1 MKLTSW
7 LSHKTSLH
15 YRPDIDG
22 LRAVAILLVIFFH
35 AIPEAVPA
43 GFIGVD
49 IFFVISGYLITG
61 ILLKD
66 MESGHFSYLHFYA
79 RRFRRIIPALI
90 LVLISILLLGWLFLL
105 SNEYSNVARNVVAG
119 ATFTTNLI
127 LLRQAGYFDWS
138 AEFNPLLHLWSLG
151 IEEQFYLLW
160 PPILLFI
167 YRRSR
172 RLAIWTLLL
181 LVLSFGLNAY
191 FVPEYESKVF
201 YLLPTRF
208 WELLAGCV
216 LAITEASGKVA
227 SRRFGNTKS
236 IAGAAILGAAIY
248 YINKG
253 EHYPG
258 WWALM
263 PTISALLLISAGPRA
278 LLNRTFLSSKP
289 VVLVGLVSYPLYLWH
304 WPLLSI
310 ARIVEGKL
318 SNAFALGILGLSVML
333 AILTWQFI
341 ELPAQL
347 KLFQR
352 YHKAQRD
359 KYYVAVALALIF
371 VVSSFGLLV
380 VYHDGF
386 PGRYPKYES
395 ALKQLDQ
402 LSFEDT
408 LKAAD
413 CKNAYG
419 LQQAVCSQSGPNPTI
434 AIIGDSHAM
443 QLFPGVSLIA
453 NQRGQ
458 NVILLAMG
466 ACPPLYGINTTEFGR
481 DDNNS
486 CILTADDYIRFFS
499 SPSDTVKTVIIASRG
514 ASYISGHDMGDGR
527 LRWNL
532 VSLQA
537 QEKAASRHA
546 LFLAGTSRMIDFLEA
561 RGKRVIFFIDN
572 PELGFDPKS
581 CMIQR
586 PLSLLHKAQRSCY
599 IPAPAVQA
607 WQEEYRKV
615 VAELKSLH
623 PNLQIFDSTAYWCNQ
638 QDCFISKDGKLLY
651 RDDNHLN
658 LYGSRFI
665 AEKFFA
671 WQGMAGHHATDAA
684 KGNRQ
689 QFPHESPKNLRR
701 LDSGR

>member
-1 MKLTSW
+1 MKFTSW

-35 AIPEAVPA
+35 AIPEALPA

-66 MESGHFSYLHFYA
+66 MKGRDFSYLHFYA

-90 LVLISILLLGWLFLL
+90 LVLISILLLGWFFLL
-105 SNEYSNVARNVVAG
+105 SKEYSNVARNVVAG

-160 PPILLFI
+160 PPVLLFI
-167 YRRSR
+167 YKRSR
-172 RLAIWTLLL
+172 RLATWTLLL
-181 LVLSFGLNAY
+181 LVISFGLNVY

-208 WELLAGCV
+208 WELLVGCL
-216 LAITEASGKVA
+216 LATTEASSKVT
-227 SRRFGNTKS
+227 SKSFGNTRS
-236 IAGAAILGAAIY
+236 IAGAIILAAALFFID
-248 YINKG
+248 KR

-263 PTISALLLISAGPRA
+263 PTVSAFLIISAGPYT
-278 LLNRTFLSSKP
+278 LLNRTMLSNKP
-289 VVLVGLVSYPLYLWH
+289 VVLVGLISYPLYLWH

-318 SNAFALGILGLSVML
+318 SNTFALGILGLS
-333 AILTWQFI
+333 AILALLTWKFI

-347 KLFQR
+347 KLFQH
-352 YHKAQRD
+352 YHKTQRD
-359 KYYVAVALALIF
+359 KYYVTLALALIF
-371 VVSSFGLLV
+371 TVSFFGLLV
-380 VYHDGF
+380 VYRDGF

-419 LQQAVCSQSGPNPTI
+419 LQESVCSQSGPNPSI

-443 QLFPGVSLIA
+443 QLFPGMSLIA
-453 NQRGQ
+453 NKRGQ
-458 NVILLAMG
+458 NIILLAMG
-466 ACPPLYGINTTEFGR
+466 ACPPLYGINATEYGR
-481 DDNNS
+481 DDNKS
-486 CILTADDYIRFFS
+486 CILTANDYIRFFS
-499 SPSDTVKTVIIASRG
+499 SPSNTVKTVIIASRG

-527 LRWNL
+527 FRWNL
-532 VSLQA
+532 VPLQP
-537 QEKAASRHA
+537 QEKESSRPA
-546 LFLAGTSRMIDFLEA
+546 LFLAGTSRMIDFLEG

-586 PLSLLHKAQRSCY
+586 PLSLLHNTQHSCF
-599 IPAPAVQA
+599 IPASAVYA
-607 WQEEYRKV
+607 WQEEYRDI

-623 PNLQIFDSTAYWCNQ
+623 PNLEVFDSTSYWCNQ
-638 QDCFISKDGKLLY
+638 QDCSISKDGKLMY

-658 LYGSRFI
+658 IYGSKFI

-671 WQGMAGHHATDAA
+671 WQEISGHHGTDAA
-684 KGNRQ
+684 KGSQQ
-689 QFPHESPKNLRR
+689 QFSQESSSSIQPVGSRR
-701 LDSGR
+701 